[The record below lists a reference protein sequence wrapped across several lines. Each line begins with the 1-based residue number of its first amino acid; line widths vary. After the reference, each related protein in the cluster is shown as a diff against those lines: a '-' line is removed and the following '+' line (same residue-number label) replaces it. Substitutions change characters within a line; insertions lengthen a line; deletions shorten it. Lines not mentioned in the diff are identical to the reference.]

1 MFASFQVSPEL
12 VPAAERA
19 ALRREALQVRDTARR
34 NERGDFRLVDDKQLL
49 SPARNWSADA
59 GDRRRELHEQALG
72 GRLASL
78 LKVRLGASLSSY
90 LYYERDDF
98 LGLHTDQAA
107 CRFAVLV
114 WLDGNAGPLFVHPQ
128 LRGVAPEQLLQ
139 QAVRHNGHPPD
150 GIPVRLQDGP
160 LLLAGNAIPHHRP
173 RHAGT
178 SEVVL
183 AAFCFT
189 AKQSSG

>member
-1 MFASFQVSPEL
+1 MFASFRVSPEL

-19 ALRREALQVRDTARR
+19 ALRREALQVRDTALR
-34 NERGDFRLVDDKQLL
+34 NERGDFSLVDGNQLL
-49 SPARNWSADA
+49 SPARNWSAST
-59 GDRRRELHEQALG
+59 GDRRCELHEQALSS
-72 GRLASL
+72 RLCSL
-78 LKVRLGASLSSY
+78 LDMHLEASLSSY
-90 LYYERDDF
+90 LYYEPDDF

-114 WLDGNAGPLFVHPQ
+114 WLDGNAGSLFVHPQ
-128 LRGVAPEQLLQ
+128 LRGVAPEHLLQ
-139 QAVRHNGHPPD
+139 HAVRHNGHPPD

-173 RHAGT
+173 RHVGT

-183 AAFCFT
+183 AAFCFR
-189 AKQSSG
+189 AD